1 MTGTMEAL
9 SRIIAEKKLYAVFQP
24 ILSLSTGTILGYE
37 ALSRIS
43 EDGLFSSPEELFIAA
58 KEQNRLWELEQ
69 LARSISL
76 KAARCFMAPP
86 ISKKLFLN
94 VNPHILQDDSFI
106 RGFTKEFL
114 MEYGISP
121 RQVIFEI
128 TERNVISDMKS
139 FKTIICH
146 YKSQDYTIAI
156 DDVGAG
162 YSGLNLISDVDPTFI
177 KIDMKLI
184 RDIHVSPLKRAIVKG
199 LMEFSKASKI
209 MLIAEGVET
218 YEELDCVLH
227 LGVQY
232 AQGYLIKKPERE
244 ITPISSEVLD
254 FIHSQKLRKNPQSV
268 LPYSYQEVRHLAGPI
283 EILSPKST
291 VFEAYHLLKLQKD
304 SLGICILQDSKV
316 EGILT
321 REKLSLL
328 LSGQYGFTLN
338 QNKPLSQVMD
348 KDFLSVEGSSPVNLV
363 SSLAMERSQ
372 DKLYD
377 FIVVEE
383 KERYF
388 GVITIKDLLEKSY
401 EMELYKAKHQNPL
414 TGLPGNLFIEQKLH
428 ELVKKEK
435 EFYAYYLDID
445 HFKAFN
451 DVYGFEKGDLVI
463 RLLADSLTKELP
475 SHQFIGHIG
484 GDDFVVLLND
494 PSCIHKVLQA
504 VERFEKEILSF
515 YTNEDRTHGY
525 IHTENRNGYPE
536 KFPLMTLTAVC
547 VRSAP
552 PNHLSLTEIS
562 ERLAKEKVLEKKKK
576 NKIHHREESL
586 A

>member
-1 MTGTMEAL
+1 MQFFNP
-9 SRIIAEKKLYAVFQP
+9 S
-24 ILSLSTGTILGYE
+24 SLSTGVVLAYE

-58 KEQNRLWELEQ
+58 KEHNRLWELEQ
-69 LARSISL
+69 LARSISQ
-76 KAARCFMAPP
+76 KSAQSFMTPT

-114 MEYGISP
+114 TVYGISP
-121 RQVIFEI
+121 KQVIFEI

-139 FKTIICH
+139 FKTIIYH

-162 YSGLNLISDVDPTFI
+162 YSGLNLISDVDPTYI

-184 RDIHVSPLKRAIVKG
+184 RDIHVSPIKRAIVKG
-199 LMEFSKASKI
+199 LVEFSKASRV

-218 YEELDCVLH
+218 FEELDCVLH

-232 AQGYLIKKPERE
+232 AQGYLIQRPKRE

-254 FIHSQKLRKNPQSV
+254 FIHNQKLKKNPQSV
-268 LPYSYQEVRHLAGPI
+268 LPYSYQEVRHLGGPI
-283 EILSPKST
+283 EILSPKSA
-291 VFEAYHLLKLQKD
+291 VFEAYHLLILQKD

-348 KDFLSVEGSSPVNLV
+348 KDFLSMEGSTPVNLV
-363 SSLAMERSQ
+363 SSLALERSQ

-388 GVITIKDLLEKSY
+388 SVITIKDLLEKSY

-445 HFKAFN
+445 HFKVFN

-475 SHQFIGHIG
+475 SNQFIGHIG
-484 GDDFVVLLND
+484 EDDFVVLLND
-494 PSCIHKVLQA
+494 PSCIHKLLQV
-504 VERFEKEILSF
+504 VERFQKEILSF
-515 YTNEDRTHGY
+515 YTNEDRVHGY
-525 IHTENRNGYPE
+525 IHTENRNGYLE
-536 KFPLMTLTAVC
+536 KLPLMTLTAVC
-547 VRSAP
+547 VSSAP

-562 ERLAKEKVLEKKKK
+562 ERLAKEKAREKKKK
-576 NKIHHREESL
+576 NKIH
-586 A
+586 

>member
-1 MTGTMEAL
+1 MTNTMESL
-9 SRIIAEKKLYAVFQP
+9 TRIIAEKKLYAVFQP
-24 ILSLSTGTILGYE
+24 ILSLSTGVVLGYE

-58 KEQNRLWELEQ
+58 KENHRLWELEQ
-69 LARSISL
+69 LARCISL
-76 KAARCFMAPP
+76 KSAQSFMTPP

-94 VNPHILQDDSFI
+94 VNPYILQDDSFI

-114 MEYGISP
+114 TEYGISP
-121 RQVIFEI
+121 KQVIFEI

-162 YSGLNLISDVDPTFI
+162 YSGLNLISDVDPTYI

-184 RDIHVSPLKRAIVKG
+184 RDIHVSPIKRAIVKG
-199 LMEFSKASKI
+199 LVEFSKASGI
-209 MLIAEGVET
+209 LLIAEGVET
-218 YEELDCVLH
+218 FEELDCVLH

-232 AQGYLIKKPERE
+232 AQGYLIQRPERE

-254 FIHSQKLRKNPQSV
+254 FIHNQNLKKNPQSV

-348 KDFLSVEGSSPVNLV
+348 KDFLSVEGSTPINLV

-383 KERYF
+383 KDHYF
-388 GVITIKDLLEKSY
+388 GVVTIKDLLEKSY
-401 EMELYKAKHQNPL
+401 EIELFKAKHQNPL

-435 EFYAYYLDID
+435 EFFAYYLDID
-445 HFKAFN
+445 HFKPFN
-451 DVYGFEKGDLVI
+451 DVYGFEKGDLAI
-463 RLLADSLTKELP
+463 RLLAELLSKELP

-484 GDDFVVLLND
+484 GDDFVILMDD
-494 PSCIHKVLQA
+494 PSCIHKVDQV
-504 VERFEKEILSF
+504 VERFEHEILSF
-515 YTNEDRTHGY
+515 YAKEDRLRGY
-525 IHTENRNGYPE
+525 IHTENRNGFLE
-536 KFPLMTLTAVC
+536 MFPLMTLTSVF
-547 VRSAP
+547 VKSAP
-552 PNHLSLTEIS
+552 PKQLSLMEIS
-562 ERLAKEKVLEKKKK
+562 ELLAQKKAQEKKLKYK
-576 NKIHHREESL
+576 MFNAEESL